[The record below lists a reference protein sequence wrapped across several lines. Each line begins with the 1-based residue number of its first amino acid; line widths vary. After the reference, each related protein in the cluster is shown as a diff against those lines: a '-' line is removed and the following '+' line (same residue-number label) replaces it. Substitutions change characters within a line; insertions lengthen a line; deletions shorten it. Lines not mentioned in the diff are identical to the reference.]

1 MKRLFIILAAFVA
14 TTGPAAASRRLVASD
29 IKGAGIT
36 KPGKIVISNDGSF
49 ITAHQFHN
57 DIKTA
62 LVKLRAT
69 RSLPLR
75 SFGAAIYQSDARIN
89 TSVPVYLTSMFE
101 DAGRQHGV
109 DPRLLAAVA
118 RQESR
123 FSATAVSPVGAL
135 GIMQLMPATAKFLG
149 VSDALDPEQN
159 IFAGAKYL
167 KMLLDTFR
175 GDLDLTL
182 AAYNAGPGAVRKYRG
197 IPPYRETINY
207 VAAIRRD
214 YEAFLR

>member
-1 MKRLFIILAAFVA
+1 MKRLLIILAAFVA
-14 TTGPAAASRRLVASD
+14 TTAPAAASRKLIASD

-62 LVKLRAT
+62 LVKLRST
-69 RSLPLR
+69 RSIARR
-75 SFGAAIYQSDARIN
+75 SFGSAIFRSDSRVN
-89 TSVPVYLTSMFE
+89 TSVPVYLASVFE
-101 DAGRQHGV
+101 NAGRQNGV

-118 RQESR
+118 RRESR
-123 FSATAVSPVGAL
+123 FTATAVSPVGAL
-135 GIMQLMPATAKFLG
+135 GIMQLMPATARFLG
-149 VSDALDPEQN
+149 VSNAFDPEQN

-167 KMLLDTFR
+167 KMLLETFE

-182 AAYNAGPGAVRKYRG
+182 AAYNAGPGAVQKYRG
-197 IPPYRETINY
+197 IPPYRETIKY
-207 VAAIRRD
+207 VAAVRSD
-214 YEAFLR
+214 YEASLR